1 MKSLR
6 LKKLILNRYTV
17 KYIRCGRALGS
28 PGLPQ
33 KSSAYDNSV
42 DIKLKF
48 VVGKKGANFVVGKK
62 GANFVV
68 GGKGANFVGDAA
80 LCRPRKS

>member
-1 MKSLR
+1 M
-6 LKKLILNRYTV
+6 
-17 KYIRCGRALGS
+17 
-28 PGLPQ
+28 
-33 KSSAYDNSV
+33 

-48 VVGKKGANFVVGKK
+48 VVGKKGANFVVGEK